1 MSAPPAILNKI
12 KLLRNLINSP
22 NENESTTARSMMEG
36 LIEKYKVSEAELN
49 YLEEK
54 VYYGEDEK
62 LYTTIGIVGWRRQL
76 ALAVATYFDAQ
87 IVQEVLAPGDGLPQC
102 NYFVYADEDQVKDT
116 KFVYYAFAKKVDY
129 LINTQ
134 CLARGPIYIDS
145 YCEGVVESIKWNIQM
160 YGIDIPDIKKP
171 LRKSTEETVPTNST
185 SITTT
190 KSDKE
195 EPTNNRVDVN
205 SQSFIKDVLAYFKG
219 IDDGKH
225 LSLQSI
231 LELEVENEEA
241 KRLAE
246 QETEPHVQ

>member
-1 MSAPPAILNKI
+1 
-12 KLLRNLINSP
+12 
-22 NENESTTARSMMEG
+22 
-36 LIEKYKVSEAELN
+36 
-49 YLEEK
+49 
-54 VYYGEDEK
+54 VYH
-62 LYTTIGIVGWRRQL
+62 
-76 ALAVATYFDAQ
+76 
-87 IVQEVLAPGDGLPQC
+87 
-102 NYFVYADEDQVKDT
+102 
-116 KFVYYAFAKKVDY
+116 AFAKKVDY

-185 SITTT
+185 SITTA